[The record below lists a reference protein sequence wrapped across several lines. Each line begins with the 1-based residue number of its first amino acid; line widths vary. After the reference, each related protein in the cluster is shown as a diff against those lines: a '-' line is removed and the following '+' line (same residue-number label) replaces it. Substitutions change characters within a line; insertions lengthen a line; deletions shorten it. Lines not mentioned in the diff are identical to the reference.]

1 MFSGIVRDR
10 VEIIEV
16 RESGVGRE
24 FVVEL
29 PSYLMKRLRKGD
41 SILLNGVCFTI
52 HKLARRSIDVEAMPE
67 TLRITTVGSWSK
79 GIKLNAEPSLRL
91 GDDVGG
97 HLVYGHVDEIGELV
111 KRTREGTSTI
121 MKFKVSDETAKMLAK
136 RGSIAINGVSLTVTL
151 IEDNQFKVSLLP
163 DTIEA
168 TDLGGLSVGDNV
180 NIEVDMLMRYAYKQL
195 QRD

>member
-10 VEIIEV
+10 AEIINV
-16 RESGVGRE
+16 IESGVGRE
-24 FVVEL
+24 FVIEL
-29 PSYLMKRLRKGD
+29 PPYLMKRLRKGD
-41 SILLNGVCFTI
+41 SVLLNGVCFTV
-52 HKLARRSIDVEAMPE
+52 HKLARRSVHFEAMPE
-67 TLRITTVGSWSK
+67 TLRHTTAGSWFK
-79 GIKLNAEPSLRL
+79 GTNLNAEPSLRL

-111 KRTREGTSTI
+111 KRTREGTATI
-121 MKFKVSDETAKMLAK
+121 MKFRVSDETAKMLAK

-180 NIEVDMLMRYAYKQL
+180 NIEIDMLMRYAYKQL